1 MQEFFQIVG
10 GRPLSGRVTVSGAKN
25 GSLPLLIATLLSAE
39 PVTIRNVPRLEDIGV
54 LRALLEQLG
63 AEVTP
68 LTPTDYRLATPRLI
82 ATETSYSLVKALRAS
97 FWVLAPLLARGGAAR
112 VALPG
117 GDIIGARP
125 VDIHLDGLVKMGAD
139 IKVKH
144 GVVLAEAPHGLRPA
158 EIEFRFPSVG
168 ATHQILMAASLVP
181 GTTVLR
187 GAAREPEVIALCSLL
202 SGMGAEIEGAG
213 SSTIIIKGQEQL
225 GGAEISVLGD
235 RIEAATMICAAA
247 ATGGQVTVDGFDP
260 EHLGS
265 FRDVVSQ
272 MGVALAFTERGVTV
286 DATRG
291 LDGVHVTTAPY
302 PGFATDMQAPLM
314 AALSVA
320 RGESRIE
327 ETMFEGRFGHVSEL
341 ARLGASIRV
350 EDRTAIITGVGRLTG
365 APVEASDI
373 RAAAALVIGG
383 LAATGTTHIAEPF
396 HLRRGYD
403 GLVAKLQGLGAT
415 VSTGVTDPDD
425 VVLSGC

>member
-1 MQEFFQIVG
+1 MQEFFQITG
-10 GRPLSGRVTVSGAKN
+10 GNPLSGSVTVSGAKN
-25 GSLPLLIATLLSAE
+25 GALPLLIATLLSAE

-54 LRALLEQLG
+54 LRSLLEQLG
-63 AEVTP
+63 AEVELLSP
-68 LTPTDYRLATPRLI
+68 NDYRIATPRLI

-125 VDIHLDGLVKMGAD
+125 VDIHLDALTQMGAD

-144 GVVLAEAPHGLRPA
+144 GVVLAEAPHGLKA
-158 EIEFRFPSVG
+158 CDIDFRFPSVG
-168 ATHQILMAASLVP
+168 ATHQILMAASIVP

-187 GAAREPEVIALCSLL
+187 GAAREPEIVALCNLL
-202 SGMGAEIEGAG
+202 SAMGADIEGAG
-213 SSTIIIKGQEQL
+213 NSTITIRGQEQL
-225 GGAEISVLGD
+225 GSAEVSVLGD
-235 RIEAATMICAAA
+235 RIEAATMLCAAA
-247 ATGGQVTVDGFDP
+247 ATSGRVLVEGFDP

-265 FRDVVSQ
+265 FLDVLNQLGVSIEQ
-272 MGVALAFTERGVTV
+272 HANGITI
-286 DATRG
+286 DATNG
-291 LDGVHVTTAPY
+291 LQAIHVTTAPY
-302 PGFATDMQAPLM
+302 PGFATDIQAPLM

-320 RGESRIE
+320 KGESRIE

-341 ARLGASIRV
+341 ARLGAMIRV
-350 EDRTAIITGVGRLTG
+350 EDRVAIITGADKLTG

-383 LAATGTTHIAEPF
+383 LAAQGITQIAEPF

-403 GLVAKLQGLGAT
+403 GLIGKLRGLGAT
-415 VSTGVTDPDD
+415 VGTGITDPDD